1 VTVPGNF
8 LRVSCAECDDEQVV
22 YEKAATTIECAECGG
37 ALVAPAGGKA
47 TIAGEVVETVQAR

>member
-1 VTVPGNF
+1 MPGNF
-8 LRVSCAECDDEQVV
+8 LRVTCAECDDERVV

-37 ALVAPAGGKA
+37 ALVTPAGGKA